1 MSESQDY
8 DPETSV
14 DELVE
19 QGEIADESFTDIIES
34 GDGDRVVLYDEEDM
48 YGGEDVV
55 DGVKTTRA
63 YIVSDR
69 WGEPGQHR

>member
-55 DGVKTTRA
+55 DGVKTTSA

-69 WGEPGQHR
+69 WSEPGQHR